1 MMKTII
7 KVIAAMFIVNFA
19 VAQGAVGDIQGQIF
33 EDPDTEKP
41 AIFAKV
47 WVERGATKFGADTD
61 ENGRFKINSIP
72 TGMYVLKVNYLS
84 DTISQTIYAKV
95 VADGIEN
102 LGRINFKDKV
112 MEIEGFDKIGY
123 YQDPLISFDF
133 GQERINSLDIAQSAV
148 RSDMKAL
155 ISSRNSDIKIDDN
168 GQMMIRGSRGNNLVS
183 YIDGVKMDE
192 VKSIPSAAIGAI
204 TIYSSAIPAK
214 YGDTTGGVII
224 IETKSYYDLWRAA
237 KIKRSAE
244 KLK

>member
-7 KVIAAMFIVNFA
+7 KLIAAIFFVNFA
-19 VAQGAVGDIQGQIF
+19 MAQGAVGDIRGQIF

-41 AIFAKV
+41 AMFAKV

-61 ENGRFKINSIP
+61 ENGRFLISSIP
-72 TGMYVLKVNYLS
+72 TGMYVLNVNYLS
-84 DTISQTIYAKV
+84 DSIPRTVLAKV
-95 VADGIEN
+95 MADGTED
-102 LGRINFKDKV
+102 LGRINFYEEVK
-112 MEIEGFDKIGY
+112 ELEGIDVISY
-123 YQDPLISFDF
+123 TEPLISIDF

-148 RSDMKAL
+148 KNDIKAL
-155 ISSRNSDIKIDDN
+155 IMSRNSDIKVDDN

-183 YIDGVKMDE
+183 YIDGVKMNE
-192 VKSIPSAAIGAI
+192 VKSVPSSAIGAI

-237 KIKRSAE
+237 KLKRSAE
-244 KLK
+244 AMK